1 MPVFFIAARFL
12 PLAGDVAAAS
22 RSMQKAAATATKLL
36 LTHSA
41 DDFLVEFLTH

>member
-1 MPVFFIAARFL
+1 MLVLFIAARFL
-12 PLAGDVAAAS
+12 ALPGDHAAS
-22 RSMQKAAATATKLL
+22 RSMQKAASTATKLL

>member
-1 MPVFFIAARFL
+1 MLVLFIAARFL
-12 PLAGDVAAAS
+12 ALPGDDAAS
-22 RSMQKAAATATKLL
+22 RSMQKGAATATKLL